1 MGKTIR
7 KRYLLSFFRLKNK
20 DFPDEIKN
28 SGTVFESTDYFD
40 KLIVKEIDN
49 KQGDLADFMGIR
61 SQLGTLKN
69 VVAVQNYSLF
79 SDVDEEKG
87 KETDALFS
95 LDESEK
101 FLSLIQVYIT
111 PEVIFKLPRERI
123 DYFAAFEKKI
133 KEILDVCRS
142 ELDVNAGV
150 FRMMSGGDFMI
161 VVRSKVPESAYL
173 ISTQIRRMLIH
184 VQNKRDDRLA
194 LFKTH
199 TILSYAAN
207 KKAENTDPITGTVV
221 TRGRYSNQY
230 WKDFQEDSDSLQLKE
245 VKNMN
250 GRYDLA
256 ACMTWEELEDITGD
270 DTDTGTGTVK
280 YITYINGLLKSEK
293 ISYFNKRYLMDSD
306 KIWGDKYKSLCGRID
321 AHVDGIYLDS
331 QHEAQYLMGKIND
344 ACEKK
349 LKKISDLRDRSD
361 TQSIKISLDILKGL
375 VFLCQTV
382 NSLSDMRIYVQSLL
396 RQIQVVLDCAE
407 EWQNLYKSGKNSTLL
422 HYLEVYLRQ
431 AAVDLESYGSVIRD
445 DNLQTLHAPSYHVVT
460 GSSVEKILI
469 SYSRFLNEMMKF
481 CSSRLK
487 RKNLGKEDAG
497 NKKYEAVMVPQLDK
511 DSLEVE
517 VLFPEWIQENQ
528 GEKFLLTARGPST
541 EELVNVPK
549 MITALFHE
557 MAHQLRYECREERN
571 KILRSLFAEGISD
584 ALTDALFEQLGLHKL
599 ESDITDSMKV
609 IFSKVICAQ
618 LQGIVLKDVPDEC
631 LERYKETLQQKTDR
645 FFQVL
650 QTDED
655 KLKMLVQRYIT
666 DTSEYIDGEKT
677 ETWEALNRIHINIQ
691 AFKNPNSS
699 KSEEEK
705 KAELCASLDRY
716 AELCGQTAEK
726 IWWEAGERK
735 KGEDDKEIIF
745 RMLASL
751 KIQINKYTFSITRDE
766 KEQKNRFLR
775 NVFNE
780 LCRKWSKK
788 MRSGNADNRSFTP
801 EQKEWIRLGRKFG
814 IDHGKNREHFE
825 QTFVDSI
832 TRLNYYPF
840 AESLRN
846 LELYREETSDI
857 FMVAMCGLEIEEFIS
872 YSAQLYPH
880 HNGQYA
886 PGNLERAADVA
897 LLFWGK
903 ECISEPDS
911 LEQHLWSSQ
920 MLGKIYECLI
930 GPLNGNS
937 KPAGLIQ
944 ELQDYAKQ
952 HKMDGT
958 SYTALF
964 TVQLN
969 AIIGDRANWIK
980 TRKYLYDDLIKG
992 KEIYK
997 RLRESITDDDVS
1009 YQGRWKQFVKTLC
1022 DINKMYFQ
1030 ITGYGKDA
1038 EKMEDCRK
1046 EIENFLINMHAYDRL
1061 VSAQEEGKDG
1071 CQNNESK

>member
-207 KKAENTDPITGTVV
+207 KKAESTDPITGTVV

-230 WKDFQEDSDSLQLKE
+230 WKYFREDSDSLQLKE

-270 DTDTGTGTVK
+270 DTDTGTGNAK
-280 YITYINGLLKSEK
+280 YVTYINGLLKGEK

-331 QHEAQYLMGKIND
+331 QHEVRYLMDKIND
-344 ACEKK
+344 ACEEK

-407 EWQNLYKSGKNSTLL
+407 EWLNLYKSGKNSTLL

-481 CSSRLK
+481 CSRRLK
-487 RKNLGKEDAG
+487 KDAG

-528 GEKFLLTARGPST
+528 GEKFLLVARGPST

-557 MAHQLRYECREERN
+557 MAHQLRYESREDRN
-571 KILRSLFAEGISD
+571 KVLRCLFAEGISD

-599 ESDITDSMKV
+599 ESDITDNMKV
-609 IFSKVICAQ
+609 MFSKVICAQ
-618 LQGIVLKDVPDEC
+618 LQRTVLKDVPGEC
-631 LERYKETLQQKTDR
+631 LERYKETLQRKTDR

-650 QTDED
+650 QTDEG

-666 DTSEYIDGEKT
+666 DTSEYIDGE
-677 ETWEALNRIHINIQ
+677 EPEAWQVLNEISEKLQN
-691 AFKNPNSS
+691 FE
-699 KSEEEK
+699 KSNGSENEDEK

-716 AELCGQTAEK
+716 AVLCGQTAER
-726 IWWEAGERK
+726 IWCEAREQK
-735 KGEDDKEIIF
+735 KGEHDKEIIF

-886 PGNLERAADVA
+886 PGNLERAADLA
-897 LLFWGK
+897 LLFWGR

-911 LEQHLWSSQ
+911 LEQHLWSGQ
-920 MLGKIYECLI
+920 MLGKIYERLI
-930 GPLNGNS
+930 GPLNGNAEPS
-937 KPAGLIQ
+937 RMVQ
-944 ELQDYAKQ
+944 ELQDYAEQ
-952 HKMDGT
+952 HKMDET

-964 TVQLN
+964 TVQIN
-969 AIIGDRANWIK
+969 KVIRDRVDWF
-980 TRKYLYDDLIKG
+980 RKRSGLRRDLLDGIKG
-992 KEIYK
+992 YK
-997 RLRESITDDDVS
+997 QLRDSIASGTVGH
-1009 YQGRWKQFVKTLC
+1009 QNTWKKYVMDLC
-1022 DINKMYFQ
+1022 DKNKTYFR
-1030 ITGYGKDA
+1030 ITGYGTEQ

-1046 EIENFLINMHAYDRL
+1046 EIEDFLINMHAYDRL
-1061 VSAQEEGKDG
+1061 VSAQEEGKNG
-1071 CQNNESK
+1071 C

>member
-1 MGKTIR
+1 MGKTVR

-20 DFPDEIKN
+20 NFPDEIKN

-40 KLIVKEIDN
+40 KLIVREID

-61 SQLGTLKN
+61 SQLNTMKD
-69 VVAVQNYSLF
+69 VVAVQSCSLF
-79 SDVDEEKG
+79 SDIDEEKE
-87 KETDALFS
+87 KETADLFS
-95 LDESEK
+95 VDESDK

-111 PEVIFKLPRERI
+111 PEVISKLPRERI
-123 DYFAAFEKKI
+123 DYFAAFEKI
-133 KEILDVCRS
+133 VKEVLDVCRS
-142 ELDVNAGV
+142 ELEVNAEV

-161 VVRSKVPESAYL
+161 VVRSKVPEDAYL

-184 VQNKRDDRLA
+184 VQNNQKDSLA

-199 TILSYAAN
+199 TILSYTAN
-207 KKAENTDPITGTVV
+207 KNAESRDPITGTVI

-230 WKDFQEDSDSLQLKE
+230 WKDFQEVPDSLQLKE
-245 VKNMN
+245 IKNMN

-256 ACMTWEELEDITGD
+256 VCMTWGELEDITGND
-270 DTDTGTGTVK
+270 MNAETGTAEYVTH
-280 YITYINGLLKSEK
+280 ITGLLEDKK

-306 KIWGDKYKSLCGRID
+306 KIWGEKYKSLCDRID

-331 QHEAQYLMGKIND
+331 QHEVQYLMDKIND
-344 ACEKK
+344 ACEEK
-349 LKKISDLRDRSD
+349 LNKISDLRNRID
-361 TQSIKISLDILKGL
+361 TQSIKISMDILKGL

-407 EWQNLYKSGKNSTLL
+407 EWINSYQSGKNSTLL

-431 AAVDLESYGSVIRD
+431 AAVDLEAYGSVIRD

-469 SYSRFLNEMMKF
+469 SYSRFLNEMMKL
-481 CSSRLK
+481 CSSGLK
-487 RKNLGKEDAG
+487 EKNLGKEDAG

-528 GEKFLLTARGPST
+528 GETFLLTARGPST

-571 KILRSLFAEGISD
+571 KVLRSLFAEGISD
-584 ALTDALFEQLGLHKL
+584 ALTDALFEQMGLHKL

-609 IFSKVICAQ
+609 IFSEVICAQ

-666 DTSEYIDGEKT
+666 DTSEYIDGEDP
-677 ETWEALNRIHINIQ
+677 ETWEVLNDISEKLQN
-691 AFKNPNSS
+691 FKESNG
-699 KSEEEK
+699 SENEDEK
-705 KAELCASLDRY
+705 KAELCASLGRY
-716 AELCGQTAEK
+716 AALCGRTAER
-726 IWWEAGERK
+726 IWCEAGKQK
-735 KGEDDKEIIF
+735 KREDDKEIIF

-766 KEQKNRFLR
+766 KEQKNLFLR

-903 ECISEPDS
+903 ECISETDS

-930 GPLNGNS
+930 GPLNGNAE
-937 KPAGLIQ
+937 PAGLIQ

-958 SYTALF
+958 PYTALF

-980 TRKYLYDDLIKG
+980 TREYLYEDLKRG

-997 RLRESITDDDVS
+997 RLRESITDDAVS
-1009 YQGRWKQFVKTLC
+1009 CQGKWKQFVKTLC
-1022 DINKMYFQ
+1022 DINKMYFR

-1038 EKMEDCRK
+1038 GKMEDCRK

>member
-1 MGKTIR
+1 MGKTMR

-61 SQLGTLKN
+61 SQLRTLTN

-87 KETDALFS
+87 KETAALFS

-142 ELDVNAGV
+142 ELYVNAGV

-207 KKAENTDPITGTVV
+207 KKAESTDPITGTVV

-321 AHVDGIYLDS
+321 AHMDGIYLDS
-331 QHEAQYLMGKIND
+331 QHEVQYLMGKIND
-344 ACEKK
+344 VCEEK
-349 LKKISDLRDRSD
+349 LKKISDLRDKSD

-407 EWQNLYKSGKNSTLL
+407 EWINSYKSGKNSTLL

-481 CSSRLK
+481 CSSQLK
-487 RKNLGKEDAG
+487 KEYLGEKDAG
-497 NKKYEAVMVPQLDK
+497 NKKYEAVMVPKLDK

-528 GEKFLLTARGPST
+528 GEKFLLAARGPST

-557 MAHQLRYECREERN
+557 MAHQLRYESREDRN
-571 KILRSLFAEGISD
+571 KVLRSLFAEGISD

-599 ESDITDSMKV
+599 ESDITDNMKV
-609 IFSKVICAQ
+609 IFSEVICAQ
-618 LQGIVLKDVPDEC
+618 LQRTVLKDVPGEC
-631 LERYKETLQQKTDR
+631 LERYKETLQRKTDR

-650 QTDED
+650 QTDEG
-655 KLKMLVQRYIT
+655 KFKMLVQRYIT
-666 DTSEYIDGEKT
+666 DTSEYIDGEEMEVWKV
-677 ETWEALNRIHINIQ
+677 LNEISEKLQNFQ
-691 AFKNPNSS
+691 
-699 KSEEEK
+699 KSNGSENEDEK
-705 KAELCASLDRY
+705 KAELCVSLDRY
-716 AELCGQTAEK
+716 AALCGQTADR
-726 IWWEAGERK
+726 IWCGAGAQK

-745 RMLASL
+745 RMLAAL
-751 KIQINKYTFSITRDE
+751 KIQINKYTFSVTEEE
-766 KEQKNRFLR
+766 KKQKQLFLQ
-775 NVFNE
+775 NVFDV
-780 LCRKWSKK
+780 LCQKWSKQ
-788 MRSGNADNRSFTP
+788 MRSGKAGNRSFTP
-801 EQKEWIRLGRKFG
+801 DQKEWIRLGRKFG
-814 IDHGKNREHFE
+814 IDHSKNREHFE

-857 FMVAMCGLEIEEFIS
+857 FMVAMCGLEIDEFIS

-911 LEQHLWSSQ
+911 LEQHFWSGQ

-930 GPLNGNS
+930 GPLNGNAEPS
-937 KPAGLIQ
+937 RLIQ
-944 ELQDYAKQ
+944 ELQDYAEQ

-997 RLRESITDDDVS
+997 RLRESITDDVS